1 MKEVDEF
8 GKTSKVRRDPGFKGE
23 YQAEQFRFRNKTY
36 GFLIMM
42 DKCNASTLANR
53 GL

>member
-1 MKEVDEF
+1 MNPEKI
-8 GKTSKVRRDPGFKGE
+8 GGTKQSRHQGFKGE
-23 YQAEQFRFRNKTY
+23 YHAEQLRIRNKTY
-36 GFLIMM
+36 GLLKIM